1 MEEDGWIPSAGVENE
16 FDINK
21 RNCVLCLVVSF
32 LEVFT
37 IRSMRFGAEDG
48 LSDFSTL
55 GSSMVSNVVWFWKW
69 CLSRERVKRMGVRR
83 VN

>member
-37 IRSMRFGAEDG
+37 IRSMLLKRRTSYQISL
-48 LSDFSTL
+48 LSDRQWYRMLF
-55 GSSMVSNVVWFWKW
+55 GSGNGAS
-69 CLSRERVKRMGVRR
+69 LERE
-83 VN
+83 